1 MNMNAQERYEAIQT
15 AAIGPDRFS
24 LEVLGPT
31 RRRGIIVSASHED
44 FQEFVE
50 SFTEALDES
59 PTLDKV
65 LITAMNLTLFQAPN
79 VQVLGVIS
87 QGLET
92 SEESRP

>member
-1 MNMNAQERYEAIQT
+1 MHMNAPERYKYIQT
-15 AAIGPDRFS
+15 AAIGEDRYS
-24 LEVLGPT
+24 LEVVGPT
-31 RRRGIIVSASHED
+31 RTRGIIVSASHDD
-44 FQEFVE
+44 FKTFVE
-50 SFTEALDES
+50 SFRESLDES

>member
-1 MNMNAQERYEAIQT
+1 MHMNAQERYESIQT
-15 AAIGPDRFS
+15 AAVGPDRYS

-44 FQEFVE
+44 FNAFVE

>member
-1 MNMNAQERYEAIQT
+1 MNAQERYEAIHT
-15 AAIGPDRFS
+15 APIGTDRFS
-24 LEVLGPT
+24 LEVIGPT
-31 RRRGIIVSASHED
+31 RRRGIIVKANQED
-44 FQEFVE
+44 FTAFVE
-50 SFTEALDES
+50 SFTEALDQS

>member
-1 MNMNAQERYEAIQT
+1 MHMNAQERYQHIQT
-15 AAIGPDRFS
+15 SAIGRDKYS

-31 RRRGIIVSASHED
+31 RVRGVIVKSTHDD
-44 FQEFVE
+44 FNHFVE
-50 SFTEALDES
+50 AFTAALDEN

-65 LITAMNLTLFQAPN
+65 LITAMNLTLFTAPN

-92 SEESRP
+92 SE

>member
-1 MNMNAQERYEAIQT
+1 MHMNGQERYEAIHT
-15 AAIGPDRFS
+15 AAVGPDRYS
-24 LEVLGPT
+24 LEVPGPT

-44 FQEFVE
+44 FNAFVE
-50 SFTEALDES
+50 SFTEALDAS

-65 LITAMNLTLFQAPN
+65 LITAMNLTLFTAPN

-92 SEESRP
+92 SE